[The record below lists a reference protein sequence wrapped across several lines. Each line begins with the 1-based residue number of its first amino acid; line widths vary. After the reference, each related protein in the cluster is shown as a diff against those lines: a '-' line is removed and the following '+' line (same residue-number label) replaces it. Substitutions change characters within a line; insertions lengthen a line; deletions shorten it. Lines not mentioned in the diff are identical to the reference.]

1 MENSVEK
8 DVLLGE
14 KTTSDKYR
22 FIAELRNNT
31 EKVVLCEGEYI
42 ELYRQIMGYFDSG
55 KNIKRFYIEKNK
67 EIIEEKVLDNIKVL
81 KRGGMK

>member
-81 KRGGMK
+81 KRGGIK